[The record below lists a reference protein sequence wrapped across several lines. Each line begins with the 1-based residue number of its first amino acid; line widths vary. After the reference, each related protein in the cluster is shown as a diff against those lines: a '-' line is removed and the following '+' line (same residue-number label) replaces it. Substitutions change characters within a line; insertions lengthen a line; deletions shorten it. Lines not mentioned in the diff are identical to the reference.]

1 MGQHFSL
8 TFAAVAAPRGRCKG
22 GDETRRRFA
31 SHPSECR
38 RRHGSAGLPSHKQVE
53 FDDDQ
58 HIFTGSV
65 INTIDVITFQGESV
79 KELETAFQD
88 SVEDYLAWCK
98 EDGVE
103 PEKPY
108 SGKFNVRF
116 DPAVHQRA
124 AIAAKKQGIS
134 LNRFVEKSVEDELM
148 LLQA

>member
-1 MGQHFSL
+1 MMEYKGFIGKVEYDSDAKI
-8 TFAAVAAPRGRCKG
+8 FAG
-22 GDETRRRFA
+22 T
-31 SHPSECR
+31 
-38 RRHGSAGLPSHKQVE
+38 
-53 FDDDQ
+53 
-58 HIFTGSV
+58 V
-65 INTIDVITFQGESV
+65 INTRTVITFQGESV
-79 KELETAFQD
+79 KELETAFKD

-148 LLQA
+148 LMQA

>member
-1 MGQHFSL
+1 MRYQY
-8 TFAAVAAPRGRCKG
+8 
-22 GDETRRRFA
+22 
-31 SHPSECR
+31 
-38 RRHGSAGLPSHKQVE
+38 
-53 FDDDQ
+53 
-58 HIFTGSV
+58 
-65 INTIDVITFQGESV
+65 
-79 KELETAFQD
+79 KE

-148 LLQA
+148 LMQA